1 VEVWVELQ
9 VELGNES
16 GYRWSSSK
24 GPDSKLT
31 AGTTASVRVIVEE
44 RAPITFL
51 LPFLREW
58 SGFQ

>member
-1 VEVWVELQ
+1 VEL
-9 VELGNES
+9 VGESGNAS

-31 AGTTASVRVIVEE
+31 AGTTASVRITVEE